1 MTWEVPYQEGT
12 LEAIAYD
19 KNGNKIEKTQ
29 GRSVVKTTGKKSN
42 LSAKADRSE
51 ITADGKDLAYVEVDV
66 RDADGNII
74 PNAEDRVTFKVEGN
88 GELVGVDNGSAPD
101 HDSCLLYTSFFSPA
115 FFMITALPP
124 VAIMVE
130 IAVTKEMIGADK
142 LIADKAFVP
151 IRLETNK
158 PSTIV

>member
-101 HDSCLLYTSFFSPA
+101 HDSYKGNNKR
-115 FFMITALPP
+115 ALSGK
-124 VAIMVE
+124 VLAIVR
-130 IAVTKEMIGADK
+130 ATKEAGEFLS
-142 LIADKAFVP
+142 LIH
-151 IRLETNK
+151 I
-158 PSTIV
+158 